1 MLVRKF
7 QDRKF
12 LVINPQIPTFLGE
25 PDRKLQIGKFS
36 IMGKRNET
44 SILKT
49 IAKLQKSRPQVC
61 LDEFF

>member
-25 PDRKLQIGKFS
+25 PVRKLQIGKFS

-44 SILKT
+44 TILKT
-49 IAKLQKSRPQVC
+49 IA
-61 LDEFF
+61 